1 MDSHASAFCENGTAS
16 VKTQTSNIRFCLDDD
31 YYDHRMD
38 NRAHRTPSPGHP
50 LQHGYQL
57 EDNPY
62 SRPPPPPG
70 GLDIPMGPGRYS
82 PGDSL
87 QMQTAVSATR
97 GSPQGQDEQADHPDH
112 SVQWKT

>member
-1 MDSHASAFCENGTAS
+1 
-16 VKTQTSNIRFCLDDD
+16 
-31 YYDHRMD
+31 MD

-62 SRPPPPPG
+62 SRPPPMPMPMPQN
-70 GLDIPMGPGRYS
+70 LEIPMGPGRYS

-87 QMQTAVSATR
+87 HMQTAVCVIRGNGTAGGTR
-97 GSPQGQDEQADHPDH
+97 PRRRSCC
-112 SVQWKT
+112 